1 MLFLRSGQTAL
12 QNNIHF
18 LHDFFKIGYNAF
30 VLDFF
35 MECGRADSLVRL
47 DFYARNK
54 KTDGGL
60 SGKY

>member
-1 MLFLRSGQTAL
+1 MLFLRSGHTAL
-12 QNNIHF
+12 QNNIRF

-47 DFYARNK
+47 DLLCK
-54 KTDGGL
+54 K
-60 SGKY
+60 

>member
-1 MLFLRSGQTAL
+1 MLFLRSGLSAL
-12 QNNIHF
+12 IIIIRF
-18 LHDFFKIGYNAF
+18 LLDFFRIGYNAF

-54 KTDGGL
+54 ITDGGL